1 MDTDTRSSPA
11 VSSGGFRE
19 EFLRKDVL
27 VAVLITEAVGLTS
40 GALTAS
46 DITTWYATLNQPAL
60 TPPNWVF
67 GPVWTLLYALIGV
80 SLALVWRER
89 DSQVAKVG
97 LGLFVVQLAL
107 NFSWSLVFFGGQNP
121 LGGLFVIVPLLVVI
135 AATIVAFD
143 RVDRRAAL
151 LLVPYL
157 LWVSFATYLNYS
169 IWVLN

>member
-1 MDTDTRSSPA
+1 MVTDTRTTGDRGDTS
-11 VSSGGFRE
+11 VR
-19 EFLRKDVL
+19 EFLRWDVL
-27 VAVLITEAVGLTS
+27 VAVLLVEAVGLTS

-46 DITTWYATLNQPAL
+46 EITGWYATLQQPAL

-67 GPVWTLLYALIGV
+67 GPVWTLLYALMGV

-89 DSQVAKVG
+89 ASRTAKIG
-97 LGLFVVQLAL
+97 IGLFVVQLAL
-107 NFSWSLVFFGGQNP
+107 NFAWSLVFFGAQSP
-121 LGGLFVIVPLLVVI
+121 FGGLVVIVPLVGFIL
-135 AATIVAFD
+135 ATIVVFD

-157 LWVSFATYLNYS
+157 LWSSFATYLTYS

>member
-1 MDTDTRSSPA
+1 MDTDAGAATRAGSTQ
-11 VSSGGFRE
+11 R

-27 VAVLITEAVGLTS
+27 AAVLLVEAVGLTS
-40 GALTAS
+40 GALTATE
-46 DITTWYATLNQPAL
+46 ITTWYATLEQPAL

-67 GPVWTLLYALIGV
+67 GPVWTLLYALMGV

-89 DSQVAKVG
+89 ESRTAKVG
-97 LGLFVVQLAL
+97 IGLFALQLAL
-107 NFSWSLVFFGGQNP
+107 NFAWSLVFFGGQNP
-121 LGGLFVIVPLLVVI
+121 LGGLFVIVPLLVAI
-135 AATIVAFD
+135 ALTIVAFT

-169 IWVLN
+169 IWQLN

>member
-1 MDTDTRSSPA
+1 MDTDTQTSPA
-11 VSSGGFRE
+11 LEGGGLRDDL
-19 EFLRKDVL
+19 LRKDVL
-27 VAVLITEAVGLTS
+27 AAVLLTEAVGLTS

-46 DITTWYATLNQPAL
+46 DISGWYATLNQPTL

-67 GPVWTLLYALIGV
+67 GPVWTLLYALMGV

-89 DSQVAKVG
+89 ESRDAKAGVG
-97 LGLFVVQLAL
+97 LFALQLAL
-107 NFSWSLVFFGGQNP
+107 NFAWSLVFFGGQNP
-121 LGGLFVIVPLLVVI
+121 LGGLFVIVPLLVAIVLTI
-135 AATIVAFD
+135 AVFA

-169 IWVLN
+169 IWSLN